1 MQRLLTTLLLWLILA
16 PAAALELPH
25 LAAVPGGVALVPL
38 GSGADKP
45 EARFQDKPVLV
56 IERDGQWQAL
66 VGIPLATDP
75 GHAELR
81 VTGRAG
87 QARTVAFAIT
97 DKAYE
102 TQHIT
107 LTDTRRV
114 TPSAADLERI
124 ARERTRIQA
133 ALRHY
138 SNDMPDS
145 LVMALPV
152 EGRESSP
159 FGLRR
164 YFNEQPRN
172 PHSGLDIAAPEGTPI
187 LAPAGGRVID
197 TGEYFFNGNTVFL
210 DHGQGLVTMYC
221 HLHEIHVEEGQVL
234 QPGEVLGT
242 VGMTGRATG
251 PHLHWGVSLND
262 ARVDPKLFLRGEQ
275 VSVQE

>member
-1 MQRLLTTLLLWLILA
+1 MQRILTTLLLCLTLA
-16 PAAALELPH
+16 PAAALELPQ

-45 EARFQDKPVLV
+45 EARFQGKPVLV

-66 VGIPLATDP
+66 VGIPLGTKP
-75 GHAELR
+75 GQAELQAS
-81 VTGRAG
+81 GADG
-87 QARTVAFAIT
+87 QHRTVAFQIN

-114 TPSAADLERI
+114 TPSTEDLERI

-133 ALRHY
+133 ALRHF
-138 SNDMPDS
+138 SDDMPDS
-145 LVMALPV
+145 LRMALPV

-187 LAPAGGRVID
+187 QAPAGGRVID

-221 HLHEIHVEEGQVL
+221 HLHEIQVKEGQTVRR
-234 QPGEVLGT
+234 GEILGT
-242 VGMTGRATG
+242 VGKTGRATG

-262 ARVDPKLFLRGEQ
+262 ARVDPKLFLREEQ

>member
-1 MQRLLTTLLLWLILA
+1 MRRILTTFLLCLILA
-16 PAAALELPH
+16 PAVALELPR
-25 LAAVPGGVALVPL
+25 LSAVPGGVALVPL
-38 GSGADKP
+38 PASP
-45 EARFQDKPVLV
+45 QRPQVQFQNKPVLV
-56 IERDGQWQAL
+56 IEREGQWLAL
-66 VGIPLATDP
+66 VGIPLGSAS
-75 GHAELR
+75 GQAELQVSTR
-81 VTGRAG
+81 DGPRQTL
-87 QARTVAFAIT
+87 AFAIE

-114 TPSAADLERI
+114 TPSAEDLERI

-133 ALRHY
+133 ALRHF
-138 SNDMPDS
+138 SDDMPDS
-145 LVMALPV
+145 LRMALPL

-164 YFNEQPRN
+164 FFNEQPRN

-187 LAPAGGRVID
+187 QAPAGGRVID

-221 HLHEIHVEEGQVL
+221 HLHEIHVEEGQRV
-234 QPGEVLGT
+234 QAGEILGT
-242 VGMTGRATG
+242 VGKTGRATG

-262 ARVDPKLFLRGEQ
+262 ARVDPKLFLREEQ